1 MQWGVG
7 HGALRPFT
15 WRCRILSHYS
25 VICLKFKH
33 VHENA
38 LFQSLHLQQHFI
50 KQNFRYF
57 ALLFFL

>member
-15 WRCRILSHYS
+15 WRVRIFSHYF
-25 VICLKFKH
+25 LMFKFKH
-33 VHENA
+33 VHEKA
-38 LFQSLHLQQHFI
+38 FIQSLHLQQHFI
-50 KQNFRYF
+50 KQSFWYF